1 MRDLRLCWHTWHTT
15 VAQLLSRRC
24 VVFHL
29 GRRLVPLPL
38 CACPAGSF
46 CGLSWDSGARRL
58 VRCGSR
64 VDVTDVGVC
73 GIHNLA
79 SSPTCE
85 ERCYSSVVLRCV
97 RSLCG
102 RLTMSV
108 STWLVLGRW
117 TYSTYLHRQRG
128 LVAWHVGTSPG
139 HISGEVQSTCCQCSG
154 SHTLI
159 AYISYLVRS
168 SPFMPYPG
176 VSGIDK
182 DAFMLF
188 ICRGVVNPLIG
199 GLHRWHLARHGSV
212 GGLQPWSLTATSAG
226 YRLECC
232 LHTTG

>member
-1 MRDLRLCWHTWHTT
+1 MLALSSTEPSCGPAIRGCIPRWIGRYGSADALKLALLRSTRNGFHCRWH
-15 VAQLLSRRC
+15 S
-24 VVFHL
+24 
-29 GRRLVPLPL
+29 PSSMP
-38 CACPAGSF
+38 
-46 CGLSWDSGARRL
+46 
-58 VRCGSR
+58 
-64 VDVTDVGVC
+64 
-73 GIHNLA
+73 